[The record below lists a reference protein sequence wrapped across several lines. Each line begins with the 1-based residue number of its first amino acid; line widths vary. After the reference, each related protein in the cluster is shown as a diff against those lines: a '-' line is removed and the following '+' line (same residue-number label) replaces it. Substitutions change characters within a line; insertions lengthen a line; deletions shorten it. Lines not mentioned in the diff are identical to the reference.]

1 MNLIAVS
8 PLWLT
13 IILLAALLAAAVED
27 AMRLRISN
35 VTCLAVL
42 LSALTAMGVQGL
54 PIALWQNAVVFIA
67 ILALGTPLFA
77 AGKMGGG
84 DIKLLACLG
93 LWMNFSAAVWL
104 LASTMIAGGLL
115 ACGFIAVRLLRSRG
129 DAPKR
134 KLGSGRIPYGLA
146 IAAGAC
152 LVFAGQL
159 GMLQQKPQ
167 KSDPFSMA
175 PYLKQKS

>member
-1 MNLIAVS
+1 VNLVVDS
-8 PLWLT
+8 PIWLVV
-13 IILLAALLAAAVED
+13 ILLLAVAAAAIED
-27 AMRLRISN
+27 AARLRISN
-35 VTCLAVL
+35 IICLVVLVT
-42 LSALTAMGVQGL
+42 ALVAMGFQGF
-54 PIALWQNAVVFIA
+54 PIALWQNAVVFVA

-104 LASTMIAGGLL
+104 IAATLIAGGLL
-115 ACGFIAVRLLRSRG
+115 AFGFIAVRMALKGGREDRRKARSR
-129 DAPKR
+129 
-134 KLGSGRIPYGLA
+134 RIPYGLA

-159 GMLQQKPQ
+159 GLLHSKPARPDAY
-167 KSDPFSMA
+167 SIPAD
-175 PYLKQKS
+175 LKVGS